1 MPFVASSPRS
11 SPTPSIAS
19 TAGGPGVSS
28 PPTPRRRFAAPP
40 SATWTG
46 LVPERGSKNS
56 NTNTCADSYA
66 HASRLDARRFGQKE
80 AFHERAGSGSEG
92 GGRAGDYVPDSGLPG
107 SGGRHRL
114 VVPGLQLRAA
124 GDHAG

>member
-1 MPFVASSPRS
+1 MPFAASSPRS
-11 SPTPSIAS
+11 SPTRSIAS
-19 TAGGPGVSS
+19 TVDGPGASS
-28 PPTPRRRFAAPP
+28 PPTPVRRSIAPP
-40 SATWTG
+40 PATWTG

-56 NTNTCADSYA
+56 NTNTCADGYP
-66 HASRLDARRFGQKE
+66 HASRLDARRYGQKE

-92 GGRAGDYVPDSGLPG
+92 RGGAGHHVPDPGLPG